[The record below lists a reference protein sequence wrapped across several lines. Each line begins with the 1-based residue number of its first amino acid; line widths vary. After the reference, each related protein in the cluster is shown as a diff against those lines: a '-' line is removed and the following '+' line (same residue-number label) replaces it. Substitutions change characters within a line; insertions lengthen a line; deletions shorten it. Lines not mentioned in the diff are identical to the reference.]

1 MLLAVDELGVA
12 LLQDEEV
19 GAVIIRGED
28 FALVADDERA
38 AGGQLALEVEDV
50 FRNVVVRTQGFHRL
64 VAGAAVI
71 PPEFE
76 RGQSVALGKFKADAR
91 GLGISVGKEFGGL
104 LAFDDVGV
112 THLEGAKGHVHR
124 VTGHVAE
131 GTGAEVAHATPGEGV
146 IRALLVGA
154 HGRGSNP

>member
-1 MLLAVDELGVA
+1 MLLGVDEFGVA

-19 GAVIIRGED
+19 GAVIIRGID
-28 FALVADDERA
+28 LALFADDECA
-38 AGGQLALEVEDV
+38 AGGQLALGAEDV
-50 FRNVVVRTQGFHRL
+50 LHDVVVRTQGFHRFL
-64 VAGAAVI
+64 AGVAVI

-76 RGQSVALGKFKADAR
+76 RGQSVALGEFKADAR
-91 GLGISVGKEFGGL
+91 GLGIGVGKEFGGL

-112 THLEGAKGHVHR
+112 THLEGAEGHVHR
-124 VTGHVAE
+124 VAGHVAE
-131 GTGAEVAHATPGEGV
+131 GAGAEVAHAAPGEGV